1 MLRFVGNV
9 LWLVFFGFW
18 IAMGYLAAA
27 LVAFVLIVTI
37 PFGVAALRMG
47 WYALWP
53 FGRTVVRRADAGAP
67 SMVGNVLWFV
77 LAGLWLALG
86 HLLAGFVLCLTI
98 IGIPF
103 GIAQFKLMVAAVN
116 PLGKAVVDNDS
127 AAAWAGVFPAPV
139 PYPGG
144 YPAVHASPAHQVYPA
159 PSYPGPS
166 YPGPAVRAPAV
177 RTSAL
182 RAPVVSVACVHGLHA
197 AVLGDVRRAL
207 RGPSCRAGDTM
218 VA

>member
-1 MLRFVGNV
+1 VLRFVGNV

-67 SMVGNVLWFV
+67 STVGNVLWFV

-116 PLGKAVVDNDS
+116 PLGKAVVDKDS

-139 PYPGG
+139 LYPGRH
-144 YPAVHASPAHQVYPA
+144 PAVLASPAHQA
-159 PSYPGPS
+159 YPGPS
-166 YPGPAVRAPAV
+166 YPGQGYPPQPYAPQPYPSLA
-177 RTSAL
+177 SAGYT
-182 RAPVVSVACVHGLHA
+182 RPYSA
-197 AVLGDVRRAL
+197 
-207 RGPSCRAGDTM
+207 T
-218 VA
+218 